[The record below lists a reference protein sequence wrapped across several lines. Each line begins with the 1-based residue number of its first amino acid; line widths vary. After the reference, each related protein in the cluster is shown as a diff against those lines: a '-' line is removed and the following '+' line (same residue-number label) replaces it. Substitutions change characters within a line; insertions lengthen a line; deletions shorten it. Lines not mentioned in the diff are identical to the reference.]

1 MINEVVNSLGLVDTH
16 EHLEVEADRLSR
28 PQDPMFIFLSHYLS
42 TDFYTAGLSSE
53 DLALLRDYRRPW
65 EERWG
70 LFGEY
75 WDYAKTTGY
84 GQVIRIAIKDL
95 YGINDITRETY
106 PKLVEAMSSRAKPG
120 FYNWVLDKAN
130 ITRVVLDHGDNSM
143 HTIEKFDKA
152 RFSGVIR
159 FEPLIHVKGFRD
171 LVNVSRRLKSP
182 IHSLA
187 DYENALRRFIREALP
202 NYIGVKTSVLAY
214 EYSLK
219 IEYVTFSEAEYALK
233 AIIGGR
239 EAPRQHQPSL
249 DEVKPLHDY
258 LFRVMLSEVEAMG
271 KPIQIHTGI
280 QEDNAHDPYPPPVN
294 PIQNANPVHLVNLF
308 KEYPSVRFILFHASY
323 PYSREAGVLAKQWPN
338 VYLDLCWM
346 HEINPRAYADVLS
359 EWLEMVPNNK
369 IMAFGGDYIF
379 IEGTYGASR
388 IVRQTVG
395 KVIQEK
401 VDEGHWDKEDAEKV
415 AKRILRENAMR
426 ILNIT

>member
-1 MINEVVNSLGLVDTH
+1 MSNIASSIGIVDTH
-16 EHLEVEADRLSR
+16 EHLEVESDRLSR

-42 TDFYTAGLSSE
+42 TDFYSAGLSSE
-53 DLALLRDYRRPW
+53 DLAILRDYRRPW
-65 EERWG
+65 VERWP
-70 LFGEY
+70 LFEAY
-75 WDYAKTTGY
+75 WDYVKTTGY
-84 GQVIRIAIKDL
+84 GQVIRIAIRDL
-95 YGINDITRETY
+95 YGIDDITRDTY
-106 PKLVEAMSSRAKPG
+106 PKLVEAMTNRAKPG

-130 ITRVVLDHGDNSM
+130 ISRVILDHGDNLQ
-143 HTIEKFDKA
+143 HTIERFDKS

-159 FEPLIHVKGFRD
+159 FESFIYVKNFRD
-171 LVNVSRRLKSP
+171 LMDVSRRLKAP

-187 DYENALRRFIREALP
+187 DYENALRRYIREVLP
-202 NYIGVKTSVLAY
+202 NYLGVKTSILAY

-258 LFRVMLSEVEAMG
+258 LFRVVLSEVEAMG

-280 QEDNAHDPYPPPVN
+280 QEDDPIGN
-294 PIQNANPVHLVNLF
+294 PHIPTNVLQNANPVHLVNLF
-308 KEYPSVRFILFHASY
+308 KEYPNVKFILFHASY

-346 HEINPRAYADVLS
+346 HEINPRAYADVLG

-379 IEGTYGASR
+379 IEGTYGASVLARR
-388 IVRQTVG
+388 IVGEV
-395 KVIQEK
+395 VEEK
-401 VDEGHWDKEDAEKV
+401 VSKGHWDRQDAERV
-415 AKRILRENAMR
+415 ARRVLRENAER
-426 ILNIT
+426 VFKIS